1 MENEIEIRKEV
12 TRGVTRAG
20 IEILSW
26 ESLRAALLVSVYC
39 PIAGKKSLICIS
51 TDGHFLI
58 TDMDSEVLHKGF
70 LWERRHYAM
79 IADII
84 EMVFRDDEAN
94 YNTPGEIDTDWPKL
108 LAVLK
113 AKGIKI
119 DLDDPGEDPGDAAE
133 DPAEHQDVSMILNEG
148 GKDHPI
154 KRKKER

>member
-1 MENEIEIRKEV
+1 
-12 TRGVTRAG
+12 
-20 IEILSW
+20 
-26 ESLRAALLVSVYC
+26 
-39 PIAGKKSLICIS
+39 
-51 TDGHFLI
+51 
-58 TDMDSEVLHKGF
+58 MDSEVLHKGF

-119 DLDDPGEDPGDAAE
+119 DLDDPGEDPGEAAE
-133 DPAEHQDVSMILNEG
+133 DPAEHQDVSLILNEG
-148 GKDHPI
+148 S
-154 KRKKER
+154 KRKKE